1 MGWKIAKYLLNYNRM
16 TLYDPH
22 GLNDKVTLLF
32 ELGQDRW
39 INSHFLLFLCD
50 LFALMLMAQF
60 RTVIVQ
66 SFIWAH
72 GLSSIK
78 FVNRWSAPDLGD
90 LKCVFC
96 KN

>member
-1 MGWKIAKYLLNYNRM
+1 M

-66 SFIWAH
+66 SFI
-72 GLSSIK
+72 
-78 FVNRWSAPDLGD
+78 
-90 LKCVFC
+90 
-96 KN
+96 